1 MRPILFFFLL
11 FGFVETIQAQQKTIE
26 IFDAISREPL
36 YGALVL
42 SKNETLGISD
52 LTGKVSFSLPINS
65 DSILVKHIGHLDTYF
80 SCKENLTAVFI
91 QPTASSM
98 NTVVIGSS
106 KYLQPLEL
114 QTVSIDVVKSN
125 ELIQRI
131 TPDLAKAAERI
142 AGLTIIDGQAS
153 IRGGSGYAFGAGSR
167 VLLVVDN
174 MPLITADRNDV
185 KWNYVP
191 LELADQIEIVKGA
204 SSVQYGSS
212 ALNGVIHVRT
222 SYPGPKPETFVSTFA
237 TKYSAPSQDGQQWWN
252 ARTAPYQAGLQFR
265 HKERL
270 KNGVDLVIGG
280 NTLRSSG
287 WLSGEYENRERLSF
301 RTRKIWK
308 EGKKSAGI
316 DGNFMHQKAGFFFF
330 WNNDNTGAYLPY
342 STSTNVGMNDF
353 WMNIDPWYTVYDK
366 RANKHTIKGRY
377 YFTLGV
383 GGKDWSPVTHQATAD
398 YQFQHNFKNKAVI
411 TAGATANQFFFID
424 SGLGGTHFGSL
435 RGTYAQFELPKG
447 KWQFN
452 VGLRQEWFAIDTIKT
467 KSIPV
472 GRAGINYQVAANTF
486 LRLSFGQG
494 FRFPSPA
501 ERYVKTDLDI
511 IHIYPNPNLRPEMGW
526 GGELGVKQ
534 RLIKGNFQAY
544 ADLAIFLTRYRD
556 LLEFTFGK
564 WGHNTDPFLG
574 LGFKSV
580 NITAAQIGGWE
591 LSLNT
596 DSKWGKW
603 KVLGNVGYTYICPID
618 LNKAPELRQMKRY
631 IPYTFEHIA
640 RDEKADSSPILKYRY
655 RHLIKS
661 YLDFQSPS
669 GITCGAGLRVYSY
682 MEQVDSIFELV
693 VPDLVQY
700 RLENQRPSTF
710 ADLRVGYFNGVD
722 RFTFQVTNVFNSMN
736 TIRPAKPEAPRG
748 FMLQYA
754 RYFLPSES
762 KHKLR

>member
-1 MRPILFFFLL
+1 MRPLL
-11 FGFVETIQAQQKTIE
+11 IFCLSLGFVQGLFAQQKTLE

-36 YGALVL
+36 YGAIVVAN
-42 SKNETLGISD
+42 SETIGISD
-52 LTGKVSFSLPINS
+52 LTGKVSFLLLVQH
-65 DSILVKHIGHLDTYF
+65 DSILVKHLGHVDTYVA
-80 SCKENLTAVFI
+80 CNENTTVVFL
-91 QPTASSM
+91 QPASNSM
-98 NTVVIGSS
+98 NTVVVGTS

-222 SYPGPKPETFVSTFA
+222 SYPGPKPETFVSTFG
-237 TKYSAPSQDGQQWWN
+237 TIYSSPPLEGQQWWN

-280 NTLRSSG
+280 NSLRSSG

-308 EGKKSAGI
+308 EGKRSAGI

-342 STSTNVGMNDF
+342 SSSTNVGMNDF
-353 WMNIDPWYTVYDK
+353 WMNIDPWYTAYDK
-366 RANKHTIKGRY
+366 HANKHTVKGRY

-398 YQFQHNFKNKAVI
+398 YQFQHNFKNKSVI
-411 TAGATANQFFFID
+411 TAGATANQFFFVD
-424 SGLGGTHFGSL
+424 SGLGGTHIGSL

-447 KWQFN
+447 KWQMN
-452 VGLRQEWFAIDTIKT
+452 VGDR
-467 KSIPV
+467 
-472 GRAGINYQVAANTF
+472 
-486 LRLSFGQG
+486 
-494 FRFPSPA
+494 
-501 ERYVKTDLDI
+501 
-511 IHIYPNPNLRPEMGW
+511 
-526 GGELGVKQ
+526 
-534 RLIKGNFQAY
+534 
-544 ADLAIFLTRYRD
+544 
-556 LLEFTFGK
+556 
-564 WGHNTDPFLG
+564 
-574 LGFKSV
+574 KSV
-580 NITAAQIGGWE
+580 
-591 LSLNT
+591 
-596 DSKWGKW
+596 
-603 KVLGNVGYTYICPID
+603 V
-618 LNKAPELRQMKRY
+618 
-631 IPYTFEHIA
+631 
-640 RDEKADSSPILKYRY
+640 
-655 RHLIKS
+655 
-661 YLDFQSPS
+661 
-669 GITCGAGLRVYSY
+669 
-682 MEQVDSIFELV
+682 
-693 VPDLVQY
+693 
-700 RLENQRPSTF
+700 
-710 ADLRVGYFNGVD
+710 
-722 RFTFQVTNVFNSMN
+722 
-736 TIRPAKPEAPRG
+736 
-748 FMLQYA
+748 
-754 RYFLPSES
+754 
-762 KHKLR
+762 